1 MVMSETTTLFLYALL
16 GSVAG
21 LIGGVILIIYK
32 KSADFL
38 TKISLPLAA
47 GVLLSLSLLDLFP
60 EAVEEMGFGAFSIV
74 LGVFVALYLVER
86 FIAPIH
92 HHEDGHIQKSTVSLV
107 IFGDTIHN
115 FLDGV
120 AIAASFLLSPSLGL
134 FVALGTFLH
143 ETPHEIADFAIL
155 IRSGFSRSKAF
166 WTNFFSALATIP
178 GAFLTF
184 YYAERLEGGI
194 GILLA
199 VSAGLFLYVSSTDF
213 LPELTHEHQK
223 RGTHWEQT
231 AFLLIGVFAV
241 VLIRTL
247 IPEIGH

>member
-1 MVMSETTTLFLYALL
+1 MNEALNLFLLSLL

-21 LIGGVILIIYK
+21 LVGGVALILFK
-32 KSADFL
+32 KSVGFL
-38 TKISLPLAA
+38 TRISLPLAA

-60 EAVEEMGFGAFSIV
+60 EAVEEIGSGAFSIV
-74 LGVFVALYLVER
+74 LGVFIVLYLIER

-92 HHEDGHIQKSTVSLV
+92 HHEDGHIRKSIPFV

-120 AIAASFLLSPSLGL
+120 AIAAGFLIAPSLGL
-134 FVALGTFLH
+134 LVALGTFLH

-155 IRSGFSRSKAF
+155 IRAGFSKAKAF
-166 WTNFFSALATIP
+166 WANFLSALATIP

-184 YYAERLEGGI
+184 YYAEKIEGGV

-199 VSAGLFLYVSSTDF
+199 IAAGLFLYVSSTDF
-213 LPELTHEHQK
+213 LPELTHEHER
-223 RGTHWEQT
+223 RGTHWELT
-231 AFLLIGVFAV
+231 VFFIVGVLAVLLIRIFV
-241 VLIRTL
+241 
-247 IPEIGH
+247 PEIGH

>member
-1 MVMSETTTLFLYALL
+1 MTIL
-16 GSVAG
+16 GSIAG
-21 LIGGVILIIYK
+21 LVGGIILIFYK
-32 KSADFL
+32 KSTEFL

-60 EAVEEMGFGAFSIV
+60 EAVEEIGSGAFSIV
-74 LGVFVALYLVER
+74 LGVFILLYLVER
-86 FIAPIH
+86 FITPIH
-92 HHEDGHIQKSTVSLV
+92 HHEDGHVQESTVSFV

-120 AIAASFLLSPSLGL
+120 AIAASFVISPSLGL
-134 FVALGTFLH
+134 LVAIGTFLH

-155 IRSGFSRSKAF
+155 IRAGFSKTKAF

-184 YYAERLEGGI
+184 YYAEKTESGV

-199 VSAGLFLYVSSTDF
+199 IAAGLFLYVSSTDF

-223 RGTHWEQT
+223 KGTHWEQT
-231 AFLLIGVFAV
+231 PFLIVGVGAV
-241 VLIRTL
+241 LLIRTFV
-247 IPEIGH
+247 PEIGH

>member
-1 MVMSETTTLFLYALL
+1 MSEAVTLFLYSLL

-21 LIGGVILIIYK
+21 LIGGLILIFYK
-32 KSADFL
+32 KSAGFL

-60 EAVEEMGFGAFSIV
+60 EAVEEMGSGAFSIV
-74 LGVFVALYLVER
+74 LGVFVILYLIER
-86 FIAPIH
+86 FVTPIH
-92 HHEDGHIQKSTVSLV
+92 HHEDGHIQTTTVSFV
-107 IFGDTIHN
+107 IFGDTLHN

-120 AIAASFLLSPSLGL
+120 AIAASFLLSPALGL

-155 IRSGFSRSKAF
+155 IRSGFSKSRAF

-184 YYAERLEGGI
+184 FYAERVENGV

-199 VSAGLFLYVSSTDF
+199 IAAGLFLYVSSTDF

-231 AFLLIGVFAV
+231 AFLILGVFAV
-241 VLIRTL
+241 ILVRTF

>member
-1 MVMSETTTLFLYALL
+1 MTPALTLLLYALL

-21 LIGGVILIIYK
+21 LVGGLVLIFYK
-32 KSADFL
+32 KSAGFL

-60 EAVEEMGFGAFSIV
+60 EATEEIGPLAFSIV
-74 LGVFVALYLVER
+74 LAVFVVLYLIER
-86 FIAPIH
+86 FVTPIH
-92 HHEDGHIQKSTVSLV
+92 HHEDGHIQSSTVSFV

-120 AIAASFLLSPSLGL
+120 AIAASFLVAPSLGL
-134 FVALGTFLH
+134 LVALGTFLH

-155 IRSGFSRSKAF
+155 IRSGFSKSRAF

-184 YYAERLEGGI
+184 YYAERVEGGI

-199 VSAGLFLYVSSTDF
+199 IAAGLFLYVSSTDF
-213 LPELTHEHQK
+213 LPELTHEHER

-231 AFLLIGVFAV
+231 VFLLVGVFAV
-241 VLIRTL
+241 VIIRL
-247 IPEIGH
+247 FIPEVGH